1 MSTAN
6 DMPLQAAEGQSAVG
20 GAFDVI
26 SRARRALRAGSDVSA
41 KTAVDYGKKVK
52 LVLDQFAAAKRQG
65 GQASLE
71 LILARYAPRAR
82 SFRAMRS
89 ALVWHFKQQA
99 KKLLEEQDVYQRM
112 KLRDDAWLTVVGK
125 LDQMLKLTGVLEGFN
140 AGDLLTLT
148 GQQKKAG
155 LSKRNT
161 LVKLPADWKQRMIER
176 AARSPT
182 YYLPTLLIAAT
193 GCRPEELSD
202 GLDLSVDGGQV
213 VVRWNGAKV
222 SKNSGQPWRQFK
234 LKADVLP
241 EKVLQQVETVGVLK
255 VLIASTDAFRAHL
268 TRHSKEL
275 FPNKP
280 LVTGYSFRHSLAEDL
295 REAGWE
301 AEEIAAVLG
310 QSVAETQAMY
320 GRRKRTGSR
329 APQAVTIE
337 RTSVETARPVRPL
350 DRSGLEMVLAEK
362 LPKAARARKSRSP

>member
-1 MSTAN
+1 MNAAN
-6 DMPLQAAEGQSAVG
+6 DVPLQAAGGQSAVG
-20 GAFDVI
+20 EAFDVV
-26 SRARRALRAGSDVSA
+26 SRARHALRAGSDVSA
-41 KTAVDYGKKVK
+41 NTAIDYGKKAE
-52 LVLDQFAAAKRQG
+52 LVLNEFADAKLQG
-65 GQASLE
+65 RTASIE
-71 LILARYAPRAR
+71 LILARYAPRAK

-89 ALVWHFKQQA
+89 ALVWHFKGRA
-99 KKLLEEQDVYQRM
+99 KKLLEEQDTYQRM
-112 KLRDDAWLTVVGK
+112 NLRDDAWLTVVRQ
-125 LDQMLKLTGVLEGFN
+125 LHHTLKLISVLESFN
-140 AGDLLTLT
+140 AGDLLALT
-148 GQQKKAG
+148 GEQKKPS

-161 LVKLPADWKQRMIER
+161 LVKLPADWKQRMLER

-182 YYLPTLLIAAT
+182 YHLPTLLIAAT

-234 LKADVLP
+234 LKPNVLP
-241 EKVLQQVETVGVLK
+241 EKVLQQVEASGVLK

-275 FPNKP
+275 FPNRP

-295 REAGWE
+295 RDAGWE

-320 GRRKRTGSR
+320 GRRRRTGSR
-329 APQAVTIE
+329 APQTVTIE

-350 DRSGLEMVLAEK
+350 DRSRLDLVLKAKSSE
-362 LPKAARARKSRSP
+362 AARDRAPRSM

>member
-1 MSTAN
+1 
-6 DMPLQAAEGQSAVG
+6 
-20 GAFDVI
+20 
-26 SRARRALRAGSDVSA
+26 
-41 KTAVDYGKKVK
+41 
-52 LVLDQFAAAKRQG
+52 
-65 GQASLE
+65 
-71 LILARYAPRAR
+71 
-82 SFRAMRS
+82 MRS
-89 ALVWHFKQQA
+89 ALVWHFKQRA
-99 KKLLEEQDVYQRM
+99 KKLLEEQDAYQRT
-112 KLRDDAWLTVVGK
+112 KLRDDAWLIVVGR
-125 LDQMLKLTGVLEGFN
+125 LDQTLKLISVLEGFN

-148 GQQKKAG
+148 GEQKKAS
-155 LSKRNT
+155 LSKRNA
-161 LVKLPADWKQRMIER
+161 LMKLPPDWKQRMLVR

-202 GLDLSVDGGQV
+202 GLDLHVDGGQV

-234 LKADVLP
+234 LTPDVLP
-241 EKVLQQVETVGVLK
+241 EEVLQQVEAAGVLK
-255 VLIASTDAFRAHL
+255 VSIASTDAFRAHL

-280 LVTGYSFRHSLAEDL
+280 FVTGYSFRHSLAEDL

-301 AEEIAAVLG
+301 AEEVAAVLG

-320 GRRKRTGSR
+320 GRRRRTGSR

-350 DRSGLEMVLAEK
+350 DRSGLDLVL
-362 LPKAARARKSRSP
+362 KAKSSEAAHDRTPRSM